1 MSGTEPEGRRAPRD
15 RQGATRRAGAIAAA
29 LAVWVGLSGTATAA
43 DAGPPVQRPRAMLEP
58 AVPAPTRDASTDAAP
73 DAAAAQ
79 VEPPQPID
87 AAPADA
93 TASEAT
99 QVPASPTR
107 SAEAPETAESAPAP
121 APRASPMMAEPV
133 LRKQAKR
140 TPKQY
145 RHNGFVIDGRL
156 GTVGCV
162 RTLCGADRHDARP
175 GVRLDG
181 FLGGNIRGWVDLG
194 VSGGWGTMTP
204 RIDDGTNV
212 LTLYGLDPVQLQQA
226 LDLLGGQALGIDLA
240 SLAVTD
246 AKMRAAQFGPLVR
259 VHFIPRGRFTAYVGT
274 GAQYN
279 LFRTKY
285 ETTAGNVRLD
295 FHGIA
300 VPIQAGFGVHVL
312 ENLAVGVQFDYLWS
326 WYGLATVDH
335 PSRKF
340 TLPVRVL
347 ESAAQMQQVDLR
359 RQLPHFWTFGFAL
372 RARV

>member
-1 MSGTEPEGRRAPRD
+1 MSGTEPLLALWLGL
-15 RQGATRRAGAIAAA
+15 AGSAM
-29 LAVWVGLSGTATAA
+29 GA
-43 DAGPPVQRPRAMLEP
+43 DAAPPVQRPRAMLEP
-58 AVPAPTRDASTDAAP
+58 ATLPSSDAPGAAI
-73 DAAAAQ
+73 
-79 VEPPQPID
+79 EPPQP
-87 AAPADA
+87 
-93 TASEAT
+93 EAT
-99 QVPASPTR
+99 EEPAA
-107 SAEAPETAESAPAP
+107 AEAPSPAATPAPSRSTIAAAPAP
-121 APRASPMMAEPV
+121 APRASALAGEPV

-145 RHNGFVIDGRL
+145 RHNGFVVDGRL
-156 GTVGCV
+156 GTLGCV
-162 RTLCGADRHDARP
+162 RTLCGSDRLDARP

-181 FLGGNIRGWVDLG
+181 FLGGNIKGWVDLG

-204 RIDDGTNV
+204 RVDEGTNV
-212 LTLYGLDPVQLQQA
+212 LTLYGLDPYRLQQA
-226 LDLLGGQALGIDLA
+226 LDLLGGQALGIDLGA
-240 SLAVTD
+240 LAVTD
-246 AKMRAAQFGPLVR
+246 AKLRAAQFGPLVR

-279 LFRTKY
+279 LFRAKY
-285 ETTAGNVRLD
+285 DTLGGNVRLD

-372 RARV
+372 RARL

>member
-1 MSGTEPEGRRAPRD
+1 MSVTEPLF
-15 RQGATRRAGAIAAA
+15 A
-29 LAVWVGLSGTATAA
+29 LWLGLGGSALGA
-43 DAGPPVQRPRAMLEP
+43 DAAPPVQRPRAMLEP
-58 AVPAPTRDASTDAAP
+58 ATLPSSDAPSDAPSDGSATA
-73 DAAAAQ
+73 
-79 VEPPQPID
+79 VEPPQP
-87 AAPADA
+87 
-93 TASEAT
+93 EAT
-99 QVPASPTR
+99 GPVP
-107 SAEAPETAESAPAP
+107 TAEPPSPAPTSAPSRSTSAPAP
-121 APRASPMMAEPV
+121 APRASALAAEPV
-133 LRKQAKR
+133 LRKESKR

-156 GTVGCV
+156 GTLGCV
-162 RTLCGADRHDARP
+162 RTLCGSDRHDARP

-181 FLGGNIRGWVDLG
+181 FLGGNIKGWVDLG

-204 RIDDGTNV
+204 RVDEGTNV
-212 LTLYGLDPVQLQQA
+212 LTLYGLDPYRLQQA
-226 LDLLGGQALGIDLA
+226 LDLLGGQALGIDLGA
-240 SLAVTD
+240 LAVTD
-246 AKMRAAQFGPLVR
+246 AKLRAAQFGPLVR

-279 LFRTKY
+279 LFRAKY
-285 ETTAGNVRLD
+285 DTLGGNVRLD

-372 RARV
+372 RARL